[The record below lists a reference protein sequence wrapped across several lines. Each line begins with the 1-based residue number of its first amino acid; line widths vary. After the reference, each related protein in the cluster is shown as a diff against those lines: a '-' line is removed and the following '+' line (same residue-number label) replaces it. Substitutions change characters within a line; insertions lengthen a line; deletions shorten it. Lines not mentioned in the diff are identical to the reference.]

1 MSEHIEEVAVSD
13 ETPLPTLP
21 LAVVLDDNL
30 MFAMM
35 LEPQLR
41 KLGHRVQ
48 TLGGGANLAHR
59 LAAAQP
65 DLILI
70 NLTSTQINGPEVIH
84 ALRNNPELAETGII
98 GYAGHEESAY
108 FHAALDAGAD
118 MVMPNSAIKKHL
130 PKVLTKLAKI
140 KAGEATPEV
149 EFEE

>member
-1 MSEHIEEVAVSD
+1 MSD

-48 TLGGGANLAHR
+48 TLSGGPDLAHR
-59 LAAAQP
+59 LSAAQP
-65 DLILI
+65 GLILV

-84 ALRNNPELAETGII
+84 ALRSHEELGETGII
-98 GYAGHEESAY
+98 GYAGHEENAY

-118 MVMPNSAIKKHL
+118 MVMPNSAIKGHL
-130 PKVLTKLAKI
+130 PKVLAKLAKL
-140 KAGEATPEV
+140 KAGENSSKTELDD
-149 EFEE
+149 

>member
-1 MSEHIEEVAVSD
+1 
-13 ETPLPTLP
+13 
-21 LAVVLDDNL
+21 

-48 TLGGGANLAHR
+48 TINGGPDLAHR

-70 NLTSTQINGPEVIH
+70 NLTSTQINGPEIIH
-84 ALRNNPELAETGII
+84 ALRSSTGLQQTGIL

-118 MVMPNSAIKKHL
+118 MVTPNSAIKSHL
-130 PKVLTKLAKI
+130 PKVLAK
-140 KAGEATPEV
+140 
-149 EFEE
+149 

>member
-1 MSEHIEEVAVSD
+1 VSD

-48 TLGGGANLAHR
+48 TLGGGPNLAHR

-65 DLILI
+65 DLILV
-70 NLTSTQINGPEVIH
+70 NLTSTQINGPEIIH
-84 ALRNNPELAETGII
+84 ALRALPDLAKAGII
-98 GYAGHEESAY
+98 GYAGHEESSY

-118 MVMPNSAIKKHL
+118 MVMPNSAIKGHL
-130 PKVLTKLAKI
+130 PKVLAKLAKL
-140 KAGEATPEV
+140 KAGEAAPDDDVSHTLNET
-149 EFEE
+149 